1 MGRPNHHTTRID
13 ANPPPYRTCDS
24 HRIRLA
30 QRLQNPSRAF
40 YSTSPLQS
48 SIKLAFPSFKKKGL
62 NGLSPCLFLSA
73 GARNAD
79 SCFKTQGL
87 KHSSFEEFA
96 TSKLQGARP
105 PAGWAL
111 PSSIVC
117 IAWLRPEP
125 RRHEG
130 GRVRVP
136 TAETTSRRRKR
147 LASILVSLG
156 LDIDGESL

>member
-40 YSTSPLQS
+40 YSTSPS
-48 SIKLAFPSFKKKGL
+48 SPILDQTSLPQQENVSARRRNKALI
-62 NGLSPCLFLSA
+62 PCLFLSA
-73 GARNAD
+73 QDGD
-79 SCFKTQGL
+79 SCFKTKGL
-87 KHSSFEEFA
+87 KHSSFEAGVCNFK
-96 TSKLQGARP
+96 TTGFSP

-117 IAWLRPEP
+117 LAWLRPEP
-125 RRHEG
+125 RRHDG

-147 LASILVSLG
+147 VASIL
-156 LDIDGESL
+156 DWI

>member
-48 SIKLAFPSFKKKGL
+48 SIKLAFPSKSIRRRNKAL
-62 NGLSPCLFLSA
+62 IPYLFLSA
-73 GARNAD
+73 LRAQDGD
-79 SCFKTQGL
+79 SCFKTKGL
-87 KHSSFEEFA
+87 KHSSFEAGVCNFK
-96 TSKLQGARP
+96 TIGFSP

-117 IAWLRPEP
+117 LAWLRPEP
-125 RRHEG
+125 RRHDG
-130 GRVRVP
+130 GRRACADCRDYKP
-136 TAETTSRRRKR
+136 TPEATRFYSR
-147 LASILVSLG
+147 

>member
-48 SIKLAFPSFKKKGL
+48 SIKLAFPSKKTYPQAQAQAL
-62 NGLSPCLFLSA
+62 IPCLFLSA
-73 GARNAD
+73 QGAQDGD
-79 SCFKTQGL
+79 SCFKTKGL
-87 KHSSFEEFA
+87 KHSSFEAGVCNFK
-96 TSKLQGARP
+96 TTGFSP
-105 PAGWAL
+105 PAGWVL

-117 IAWLRPEP
+117 LAWLRPEP
-125 RRHEG
+125 RRHDG

-147 LASILVSLG
+147 LASIL
-156 LDIDGESL
+156 DWI